1 MTTSGF
7 LQVIF
12 PGKYRNFVKNF
23 LLLKIKITKFW
34 IHHSMQFDELFHVR
48 LNLHSSTS
56 LMSPIGPI
64 DWGPIFWARSIV
76 SRNFF
81 QHEILSVLS
90 KDSPLTMLL
99 MVKNV
104 LLQLLLFLRKWNFT
118 ENCRSTKSPTPSYF
132 GCIYLQNGSSD
143 RAEIFSFFLTLS
155 GLSTVKIWAKS
166 VRSIEQG
173 WSWLTC
179 NAS

>member
-1 MTTSGF
+1 MVFFEWISLENIIILLKKF
-7 LQVIF
+7 S
-12 PGKYRNFVKNF
+12 
-23 LLLKIKITKFW
+23 LLKIKITKFW
-34 IHHSMQFDELFHVR
+34 TRHSMQFDVLFHMR
-48 LNLHSSTS
+48 LNLHSPTS
-56 LMSPIGPI
+56 LMWPIGPI
-64 DWGPIFWARSIV
+64 DWGPVFWARSIV
-76 SRNFF
+76 WRNFF
-81 QHEILSVLS
+81 QHEILSILS
-90 KDSPLTMLL
+90 KDSPVTILL
-99 MVKNV
+99 MVKTF
-104 LLQLLLFLRKWNFT
+104 LLQLLSFLRKWNFT
-118 ENCRSTKSPTPSYF
+118 ENCRSTKNPTPSYF